1 MRLMSTFFFFRSSCS
16 SSAATHGGMRLQQ
29 SLSLACW
36 TFNGIALAFAQ
47 IWGTCYI
54 YIYIIL
60 YLSIWS
66 HLIKSNVLLIEDIK
80 GTLVFVDVVWDLM
93 GPSQSIQAAA
103 GCKSSMGCPSV
114 TTACRENDMVN
125 IGEARNPPINTL
137 TASMGFFSVSF
148 FISSIWSLSGKF
160 GDLKKGLAVVTLTFS
175 TWFELFPKWSASR
188 LKPNNDT
195 AVMDWFIT
203 ISFNRWT
210 IVAIVH
216 PTSLSV
222 WRPTIQHN
230 ILGCVAIRPCRRP
243 ESIATVG
250 ETPPPSSWEQ
260 VGRKLFFTAW
270 DV

>member
-114 TTACRENDMVN
+114 TTACWENDMVN
-125 IGEARNPPINTL
+125 IGKHW
-137 TASMGFFSVSF
+137 
-148 FISSIWSLSGKF
+148 WS
-160 GDLKKGLAVVTLTFS
+160 KKPANKYTNGQYGI
-175 TWFELFPKWSASR
+175 LFCF
-188 LKPNNDT
+188 L
-195 AVMDWFIT
+195 FYI
-203 ISFNRWT
+203 FNLIPFW
-210 IVAIVH
+210 
-216 PTSLSV
+216 
-222 WRPTIQHN
+222 
-230 ILGCVAIRPCRRP
+230 
-243 ESIATVG
+243 
-250 ETPPPSSWEQ
+250 
-260 VGRKLFFTAW
+260 
-270 DV
+270 